1 MYRLILLAIVTI
13 ATAVWAQDPAEE
25 DAAATETETETELEP
40 EPEPD
45 PFEGLTDDEFEDL
58 DIDGQ
63 EDHTE
68 EDDDVFKPTDA
79 VSYQQ
84 SVQFPV
90 DI

>member
-1 MYRLILLAIVTI
+1 MYRLILLAVFTV
-13 ATAVWAQDPAEE
+13 ATAVWAQDPADDETQ
-25 DAAATETETETELEP
+25 ATEPVETEANPLAGLSEEEL
-40 EPEPD
+40 
-45 PFEGLTDDEFEDL
+45 EDL
-58 DIDGQ
+58 DIDSQ

-68 EDDDVFKPTDA
+68 DDEDVFKPTDA